1 MNVQIF
7 VSDQEKLH
15 STSNCRTST
24 FQKSFFPS
32 AITGWNSLGLDVRNS
47 VSLPTFKAKTRS
59 TLFPHTYNRLVDY
72 SFTRHASIDHTRLRL
87 GFSCLREYLFKI
99 NSCVSP
105 ICECS
110 FDSES
115 VKHFILYCLRYAA
128 QRDVLITSGA
138 NVLDETWS
146 SSSKARNVNFLLYG
160 VESVNYDVNCA
171 LFHEVQSFII
181 NTNRFASLK
190 PLIV

>member
-1 MNVQIF
+1 M
-7 VSDQEKLH
+7 SETLY
-15 STSNCRTST
+15 
-24 FQKSFFPS
+24 
-32 AITGWNSLGLDVRNS
+32 
-47 VSLPTFKAKTRS
+47 
-59 TLFPHTYNRLVDY
+59 LFPLLKRKLGQF
-72 SFTRHASIDHTRLRL
+72 SFRIFTIGYMIVLYKASVNHTRLRL

-99 NSCVSP
+99 DSCVSP

-146 SSSKARNVNFLLYG
+146 SISKARNINFLLYG

-190 PLIV
+190 PLIVWIIYS

>member
-1 MNVQIF
+1 M
-7 VSDQEKLH
+7 
-15 STSNCRTST
+15 
-24 FQKSFFPS
+24 
-32 AITGWNSLGLDVRNS
+32 
-47 VSLPTFKAKTRS
+47 
-59 TLFPHTYNRLVDY
+59 
-72 SFTRHASIDHTRLRL
+72 
-87 GFSCLREYLFKI
+87 
-99 NSCVSP
+99 SP

-138 NVLDETWS
+138 NVLDETW
-146 SSSKARNVNFLLYG
+146 NVNFLLYG